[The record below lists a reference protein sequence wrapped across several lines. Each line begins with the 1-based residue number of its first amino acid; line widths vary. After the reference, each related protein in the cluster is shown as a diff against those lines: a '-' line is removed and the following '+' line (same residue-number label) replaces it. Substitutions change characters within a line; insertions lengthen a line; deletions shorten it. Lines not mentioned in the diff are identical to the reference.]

1 MPRLPDQAFAVKTH
15 QKNKS
20 LTFGEFVAD
29 VYLVW
34 GGTQSQRI
42 VKLLAN
48 MRLIEF
54 RGKKWFVIS

>member
-1 MPRLPDQAFAVKTH
+1 MKTN

-29 VYLVW
+29 VYHVW
-34 GGTQSQRI
+34 GEHKAKGI
-42 VKLLAN
+42 VKLAVN